1 MAFYKEIIFPS
12 NFEPV
17 NEESLNT
24 SGVWIDAISSYLCTR
39 RKTNWFQS
47 TKSKDGKQDQH

>member
-24 SGVWIDAISSYLCTR
+24 SGVWIDAISSSYLCTRR

-47 TKSKDGKQDQH
+47 TKSKDGK

>member
-39 RKTNWFQS
+39 RRKTNWFQS
-47 TKSKDGKQDQH
+47 TKSKDGK